1 MTGDNLVTVHY
12 TGPVWRSPEILAS
25 VLPPP
30 EDASVAAIL
39 EGLCRATGATACTLL
54 VQLEPNGASARY
66 RRGKAPEGRV
76 TPLVIDMEREGVFK
90 ARWELYGAGAGPASS
105 PRALE
110 ALRPMVEGAL
120 LAVIGHWSSSHRLEI
135 LAQILDVTDDA
146 ILLVDA
152 ASEPLYINPTGE
164 KLLRQQAAC
173 AAARG
178 GRKCALWELVVDEVA
193 ALRSSGARLQR
204 RSVRIGGRT
213 TWEMEI
219 VALNGPGRL
228 GHALVVLS
236 AVRLPDAGEIQSRLG
251 HLRVSR
257 REAEVLALV
266 LRGRKGSEI
275 AAELGISEY
284 TVKDHLKHAY
294 AKLDITAGTQVLA
307 RLADEGYAP
316 GA

>member
-1 MTGDNLVTVHY
+1 M
-12 TGPVWRSPEILAS
+12 WRSPEILAS

-30 EDASVAAIL
+30 EDTSVAAIL
-39 EGLCRATGATACTLL
+39 EGLCRATGATACALQ
-54 VQLEPNGASARY
+54 VRLEPSGTEARY
-66 RRGKAPEGRV
+66 RRGRTPEGRA

-90 ARWELYGAGAGPASS
+90 ARWELFGAGTGPASS

-120 LAVIGHWSSSHRLEI
+120 LAVIGYWSSSHRLEI

-146 ILLVDA
+146 IVLVDA
-152 ASEPLYINPTGE
+152 ASEPLYVNPTGD
-164 KLLRQQAAC
+164 KLLRQQAVC
-173 AAARG
+173 AASGA
-178 GRKCALWELVVDEVA
+178 GRKCALWEIVAGEIA
-193 ALRSSGARLQR
+193 ALRSSGSRLLR
-204 RSVRIGGRT
+204 RTVRVGERA

-236 AVRLPDAGEIQSRLG
+236 AVRLPGAGEIQSRLG

-266 LRGRKGSEI
+266 LRGRKGAEI

-294 AKLDITAGTQVLA
+294 AKLDITSGTQVFA
-307 RLADEGYAP
+307 RLTEEGCAP
-316 GA
+316 GG